1 MPTRK
6 TTAPAGAARSTSLAD
21 THVIRAAS
29 LDMLAQIL
37 DDFTDALALVET
49 AQEALEATEIA
60 GAPLA
65 TLRRGIVDLRLAHK
79 GLDLA
84 ILGIR
89 RGVK

>member
-6 TTAPAGAARSTSLAD
+6 TTAPAGAARSTSPAD

-29 LDMLAQIL
+29 VDMLVQVL
-37 DDFTDALALVET
+37 DDFSDALSLVET

-60 GAPLA
+60 GASLA
-65 TLRRGIVDLRLAHK
+65 TLRRGIADLMLAHK

-89 RGVK
+89 GGVK

>member
-1 MPTRK
+1 M
-6 TTAPAGAARSTSLAD
+6 AARRHTASTRAHASTSPAD

-37 DDFTDALALVET
+37 DDFTDALALIET

-60 GAPLA
+60 GAHLA
-65 TLRRGIVDLRLAHK
+65 TLRRGIADLRLAHK

>member
-6 TTAPAGAARSTSLAD
+6 PTAPPAD

-37 DDFTDALALVET
+37 DDFTDALALIET

-60 GAPLA
+60 GAHLA
-65 TLRRGIVDLRLAHK
+65 TLRRGIADLRLAHK

>member
-1 MPTRK
+1 
-6 TTAPAGAARSTSLAD
+6 
-21 THVIRAAS
+21 
-29 LDMLAQIL
+29 MLAQVL
-37 DDFTDALALVET
+37 DDFSDALALVET

-65 TLRRGIVDLRLAHK
+65 TLRRGLADLRLAHK

-84 ILGIR
+84 ILGVR